1 MMRTHSDTLT
11 MVERLNLL
19 AGSGLGAGWMT
30 VAGPAVWEV
39 VEASS
44 ALVTV
49 LSFKPLQTPTQ
60 PGLLVTLPSHRA
72 LPVTLALLT
81 ASVGIVV
88 PGSLHTF
95 LALRSLRQPGTDTAP
110 RVRVTHVAGL
120 RAGGTFLTASV

>member
-1 MMRTHSDTLT
+1 MMTHSDTLT

-49 LSFKPLQTPTQ
+49 LTFKPFQTPTQ
-60 PGLLVTLPSHRA
+60 SGLLVALPSHRA
-72 LPVTLALLT
+72 LLVTPALLT
-81 ASVGIVV
+81 ASVRIIV
-88 PGSLHTF
+88 PGSLNTF
-95 LALRSLRQPGTDTAP
+95 LALGSLRQAGTDTAP
-110 RVRVTHVAGL
+110 GVRVTDMAGL
-120 RAGGTFLTASV
+120 RAGRTFLTSSV